1 MLKVRP
7 AGAGPLSAKVS
18 AALAS
23 TSVATTEPDR
33 TAASSATLTL
43 AAWATGAS
51 LVPVTVMTE
60 VGGDA
65 CLVVGDRVRH
75 GEHGGLADT
84 QRLVGRVGGIEAV
97 GAVSVEGQAGR
108 GRPIE
113 REGQR
118 RIGIDVGGDDRTG
131 QDRGI
136 LGDADAGGLGHRRVV
151 GAGDGDDQVGG
162 DVAPSSSVT
171 VYGTVSTAD
180 WPTPSDW

>member
-51 LVPVTVMTE
+51 LVPVTVIT
-60 VGGDA
+60 
-65 CLVVGDRVRH
+65 R
-75 GEHGGLADT
+75 LA
-84 QRLVGRVGGIEAV
+84 V
-97 GAVSVEGQAGR
+97 
-108 GRPIE
+108 
-113 REGQR
+113 
-118 RIGIDVGGDDRTG
+118 
-131 QDRGI
+131 
-136 LGDADAGGLGHRRVV
+136 
-151 GAGDGDDQVGG
+151 
-162 DVAPSSSVT
+162 DVAPWSSVT
-171 VYGTVSTAD
+171 VCTVSTAD